1 MTIDLAAAA
10 IGIALL
16 LLLSAFFSGSETGL
30 TAASAARIHHLARR
44 GNKRARVVNELRER
58 KERLIGAILL
68 GNNLVNIF
76 ASALATGAMIRVFGE
91 AGVAYAT
98 VAMTALV
105 VVFGEVLPK
114 TYAINHPDRVALATA
129 PALRL
134 VTRLFAPVTQAVQAV
149 VELLLLAGGGPRKR
163 RALVS
168 PAEELRSS
176 IDLHA
181 RSGGIVKRERDM
193 LGSILDLS
201 ALAVSEIMVHRKNM
215 EMIDVGQ
222 PQRAVIDQVLA
233 NRHTRLPLWRGDPE
247 NIVGVLHVKDLVRE
261 LAKDGFSLE
270 QLDIA
275 AVAAEPWFIPETTTL
290 REQLDAFR
298 QRRAHFALVV
308 DEYGSLRGLVTLE
321 DILEEIVGDIRD
333 EHDAPVA
340 GLRQDPDGSL
350 VVDGTVSIRDLN
362 RQFDWSLPDDE
373 ATTIAGLVIHE
384 ARIIPETGRT
394 FAFHGFK
401 FEVLRRQRNQIT
413 ALRITPLDR
422 RRPAPPAAVA

>member
-1 MTIDLAAAA
+1 MTIDLVAAAV
-10 IGIALL
+10 GIVLL

-76 ASALATGAMIRVFGE
+76 ASALATGVMIQAFGE

-98 VAMTALV
+98 IAMTALV

-134 VTRLFAPVTQAVQAV
+134 VMRLFAPITQAVQAI
-149 VELLLLAGGGPRKR
+149 VELLLRTGGGRRKR
-163 RALVS
+163 RALVT
-168 PAEELRSS
+168 PADELRSS

-201 ALAVSEIMVHRKNM
+201 ALAVSEIMVHRKSM
-215 EMIDVGQ
+215 EMIDAGQ

-233 NRHTRLPLWRGDPE
+233 SRHTRLPLWRGDPE

-275 AVAAEPWFIPETTTL
+275 AVAVEPWFIPETTSL

-308 DEYGSLRGLVTLE
+308 DEYGSLEGLVTLE

-333 EHDAPVA
+333 EHDAPVT
-340 GLRQDPDGSL
+340 GVRQDPDGSL
-350 VVDGTVSIRDLN
+350 VVDGTVTVRDLN
-362 RQFDWSLPDDE
+362 RQFEWSLPDDE

-413 ALRITPLDR
+413 ALRIMPLDR
-422 RRPAPPAAVA
+422 RRPVPPATAA

>member
-1 MTIDLAAAA
+1 MTIDLVAAAVT
-10 IGIALL
+10 IVLL
-16 LLLSAFFSGSETGL
+16 LLLSAFFSGSETAL

-76 ASALATGAMIRVFGE
+76 ASALATGAMIQAFGE

-98 VAMTALV
+98 IAMTALV

-134 VTRLFAPVTQAVQAV
+134 VMRLFAPITQAVQAI
-149 VELLLLAGGGPRKR
+149 VELLLRTGGGPRKR
-163 RALVS
+163 RALVT
-168 PAEELRSS
+168 PTEELRSS

-233 NRHTRLPLWRGDPE
+233 SRHTRLPLWRSDPE

-261 LAKDGFSLE
+261 LAKDSFSLE

-275 AVAAEPWFIPETTTL
+275 AVASEPWFIPETTSL

-308 DEYGSLRGLVTLE
+308 DEYGSLKGLVTLE

-333 EHDAPVA
+333 EHDAPVT
-340 GLRQDPDGSL
+340 GVRQDPDGSL
-350 VVDGTVSIRDLN
+350 VVDGTVTVRDLN
-362 RQFDWSLPDDE
+362 RQFEWSLPDDE
-373 ATTIAGLVIHE
+373 ATTVAGLVIHE

-422 RRPAPPAAVA
+422 RRPVPPATAA